1 MPMIERVPAGQA
13 SAERCPGCGSDDL
26 VRGERS
32 TTQATGIAVIV
43 MRCRSCDNRPT
54 RIMSWSTTRT
64 ARLLFE
70 ALDGWYPKEQAA
82 SRGKK

>member
-1 MPMIERVPAGQA
+1 MPAVERVPAGSA
-13 SAERCPGCGSDDL
+13 SAERCPACGSEDM

-32 TTQATGIAVIV
+32 TTQVTGIAVIL
-43 MRCRSCDNRPT
+43 MRCRSCDNRAT

-70 ALDGWYPKEQAA
+70 ALDGWYPGDRPAP
-82 SRGKK
+82 RGK